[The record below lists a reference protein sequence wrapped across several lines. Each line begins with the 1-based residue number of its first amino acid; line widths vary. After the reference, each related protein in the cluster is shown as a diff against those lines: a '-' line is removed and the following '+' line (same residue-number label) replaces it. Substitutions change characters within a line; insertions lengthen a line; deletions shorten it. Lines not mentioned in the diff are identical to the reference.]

1 MPRQDFLAAI
11 LVLSAVV
18 GASALGDPRS
28 AAAYAAATRPATAEA
43 DSSGDFGLL
52 YIIAALFVAAGA
64 IGAKEALD
72 GRIRFCREAGGEQ
85 ALAEVSLLEAGVITT
100 GAEEAGAVTATATLP
115 SLLTGA
121 TCKDREA
128 TKTVKP
134 VATAVD
140 VAGTGV
146 EGVEDR

>member
-43 DSSGDFGLL
+43 DSSGGFGWL
-52 YIIAALFVAAGA
+52 YIIAALFVAACA
-64 IGAKEALD
+64 ISAIEALD
-72 GRIRFCREAGGEQ
+72 GRIYREAGGEQ